1 MKNELADD
9 DSKQIAPEGF
19 QNRLRLYGDLL
30 LSAAKEGSDPAE
42 VGPLHYRMGQAH
54 DELGSYAEAEVHY
67 RAAAY
72 SFETV
77 GMPEQEAQCQLVL
90 GEVQSHLGYA
100 GAQAAFEKALQLSD
114 RANNLHLQ
122 AQAHYSLGRLKEFEN
137 DLATALTE
145 YQTAHRLLGL
155 AEIDLDHD
163 LLAKITAS
171 IAFVQTEFM
180 VRQALELAERI
191 IRFAETPATA
201 GPDPIEPRPPSRL
214 PRNKPRSNSRSF
226 PGELEASQGSDP
238 WPWPRSRR
246 KWR

>member
-1 MKNELADD
+1 MNN
-9 DSKQIAPEGF
+9 APPDNTSQQMTPKEF
-19 QNRLRLYGDLL
+19 QNRLQLYGNLL
-30 LSAAKEGSDPAE
+30 LSAAKEGSNPAE

-54 DELGSYAEAEVHY
+54 DEIGSYAEAEIHY

-77 GMPEQEAQCQLVL
+77 GMPELEAQCRLVL
-90 GEVQSHLGYA
+90 GEVQSHLGYE
-100 GAQAAFEKALQLSD
+100 GAQAAFEKALALSD

-122 AQAHYSLGRLKEFEN
+122 AQAHYSLGCLKEITN

-155 AEIDLDHD
+155 AEIDLDRD
-163 LLAKITAS
+163 LLTKIIDS
-171 IAFVQTEFM
+171 IAFVQTELM

-201 GPDPIEPRPPSRL
+201 GPEPIEPRPPTRR
-214 PRNKPRSNSRSF
+214 PQNKPRSF
-226 PGELEASQGSDP
+226 PGDLEASQGSDP
-238 WPWPRSRR
+238 WPWPRRRR